1 MKKNIDV
8 LLIARPDH
16 SIQIYKALCIQK
28 KLSFY
33 YITFKVVHAFVK
45 YIFPYEKLQTVTKRC
60 CIDIRAT
67 IIQVF
72 KKTFNFKFAQNW
84 QTDNMLSNTSKHFLK
99 KNNIK
104 IVHYWPEYA
113 SRTMNEYILK
123 NTKTIVL
130 ADMYMP
136 NPIAILNE
144 MKPIYQ
150 KYGLDDGTNNW
161 LYEYAEKME
170 EHFASVKNI
179 VVASTYVRDT
189 MKLSFPD
196 KNYIIVPYGI
206 TISPTYTKKRELKKS
221 KKFIYIGRVSI
232 EKGCDIL
239 LSIFR
244 RNPEYELHIYG
255 GIWQQQRKIF
265 EPYFSYGNIYYHG
278 TVSKKDLRKE
288 IVKCD
293 VGIHLS
299 RFDAYSLAVGEIIGC
314 GVPVIVSETTG
325 IKDEVRNNGF
335 GLVTNLDFYEI
346 EKSIE
351 KMSDL
356 KFYSQCIDNIDKYIK
371 SNPKSFGEKMVD
383 EYKKL
388 LEQ

>member
-45 YIFPYEKLQTVTKRC
+45 YIFPYKKLQTVTKRC
-60 CIDIRAT
+60 CVDIRAT

-278 TVSKKDLRKE
+278 TVSKEDLRKE

-388 LEQ
+388 LE

>member
-45 YIFPYEKLQTVTKRC
+45 YIFPYKKLQTVTKQC

-84 QTDNMLSNTSKHFLK
+84 QTDNMLSNTSKDFLK

-278 TVSKKDLRKE
+278 TVSKEDLRKE

-335 GLVTNLDFYEI
+335 GLVTNLDFNEI
-346 EKSIE
+346 ENSIE

-371 SNPKSFGEKMVD
+371 SNPKSFGEKMVE

-388 LEQ
+388 LE

>member
-45 YIFPYEKLQTVTKRC
+45 YIFPYKKLQTVTKRC

-104 IVHYWPEYA
+104 IIHYWPEYA
-113 SRTMNEYILK
+113 SRTMNDYILK

-161 LYEYAEKME
+161 LYEYAKKME

-278 TVSKKDLRKE
+278 TVSKEDLRKE

-371 SNPKSFGEKMVD
+371 SKPKSFGEKMVD

-388 LEQ
+388 LE

>member
-1 MKKNIDV
+1 M
-8 LLIARPDH
+8 
-16 SIQIYKALCIQK
+16 
-28 KLSFY
+28 
-33 YITFKVVHAFVK
+33 
-45 YIFPYEKLQTVTKRC
+45 
-60 CIDIRAT
+60 
-67 IIQVF
+67 
-72 KKTFNFKFAQNW
+72 
-84 QTDNMLSNTSKHFLK
+84 
-99 KNNIK
+99 
-104 IVHYWPEYA
+104 
-113 SRTMNEYILK
+113 
-123 NTKTIVL
+123 
-130 ADMYMP
+130 
-136 NPIAILNE
+136 
-144 MKPIYQ
+144 
-150 KYGLDDGTNNW
+150 
-161 LYEYAEKME
+161 
-170 EHFASVKNI
+170 
-179 VVASTYVRDT
+179 
-189 MKLSFPD
+189 
-196 KNYIIVPYGI
+196 
-206 TISPTYTKKRELKKS
+206 KKS

-278 TVSKKDLRKE
+278 PVSKEDLRKE

-383 EYKKL
+383 EYKKI
-388 LEQ
+388 LE